1 MGIAEYDRGTF
12 GATVMIHRLRK
23 GFTEKLS
30 GDLLGAG
37 AILFLSMTIVNGG
50 NYAFN
55 LILGRWLGPTAF
67 SDLSLIVT
75 IVLMSGFITA
85 AFQLTSAKFAAVYS
99 AEKDEERLAAS
110 RRWLQRGAL
119 VCGVVI
125 LLVFAG
131 GSLFWQ
137 RFFHTESA
145 IPFVILGIALPV
157 YLVQGVDR
165 GALQGQLS
173 FKRLAGSYQAEMW
186 TRLLASLV
194 LVGLGLS
201 VDGAVLAIGLSF
213 VATWFIARR
222 VGSWAKKAGKL
233 SGKEKKVVASFAGPV
248 VLVFAGQILI
258 SNSDIIIVKRYFS
271 PEAAGQYAAV
281 ALIGRIVFFA
291 TWSMVTAL
299 FPIVAQKQ
307 QRGESHRHLLV
318 ISLGLVAI
326 VSAAIIAFTIIA
338 PELIINTLFGQAYV
352 SVAPMLWLYAL
363 ATALYALANV
373 VVNYR
378 LSAGRGKGTWIA
390 LTAGLAQV
398 TLLFIF
404 HDTLEQVIVI
414 QIVLMASFLFVML
427 IWDQWLAHKQKFV
440 PRSLEVSS
448 LSLSQDSS

>member
-1 MGIAEYDRGTF
+1 
-12 GATVMIHRLRK
+12 MINRLRQ
-23 GFTEKLS
+23 GITEKLS
-30 GDLLGAG
+30 GGLLGAG
-37 AILFLSMTIVNGG
+37 AILFISMTIVNGG

-119 VCGVVI
+119 VCGGVI
-125 LLVFAG
+125 LLVFAAG
-131 GSLFWQ
+131 AQFWQ
-137 RFFHTESA
+137 DFFHTESA
-145 IPFVILGIALPV
+145 IPFVILGIALPI

-165 GALQGQLS
+165 GALQGQLG
-173 FKRLAGSYQAEMW
+173 FRRLAGSYQAEMW

-201 VDGAVLAIGLSF
+201 VNGAVLAIGLSF
-213 VATWFIARR
+213 AATWFIARR

-248 VLVFAGQILI
+248 ILVFAGQILI
-258 SNSDIIIVKRYFS
+258 SNSDIIIVKRFFS

-307 QRGESHRHLLV
+307 QRGESHRHLLG
-318 ISLGLVAI
+318 ISLGVVAI
-326 VSAAIIAFTIIA
+326 VSAAIIVFTIIA

-373 VVNYR
+373 IVNYR
-378 LSAGRGKGTWIA
+378 LSAGSGKGTWFA
-390 LTAGLAQV
+390 LGAGIAQV
-398 TLLFIF
+398 ALLLIF
-404 HDTLEQVIVI
+404 HESMKQVIVF
-414 QIVLMASFLFVML
+414 QIVLMASFLVVML
-427 IWDQWLAHKQKFV
+427 IWDQWLVYSQRFV
-440 PRSLEVSS
+440 PQSIEVSS
-448 LSLSQDSS
+448 YS

>member
-1 MGIAEYDRGTF
+1 
-12 GATVMIHRLRK
+12 
-23 GFTEKLS
+23 
-30 GDLLGAG
+30 
-37 AILFLSMTIVNGG
+37 MTIVNGG

-55 LILGRWLGPTAF
+55 LILGRWLGPIAF

-99 AEKDEERLAAS
+99 AENDEERLAAS

-119 VCGVVI
+119 VCGAVI
-125 LLVFAG
+125 LLVFVAG
-131 GSLFWQ
+131 AQFWQ
-137 RFFHTESA
+137 DFFHTESA
-145 IPFVILGIALPV
+145 IPFVILGIALPI

-165 GALQGQLS
+165 GALQGQLG
-173 FKRLAGSYQAEMW
+173 FRRLAGSYQAEMW

-201 VDGAVLAIGLSF
+201 VNGAVLAIGLSF

-233 SGKEKKVVASFAGPV
+233 SGKEKKAVASFAGPV
-248 VLVFAGQILI
+248 ILVFAGQILI

-307 QRGESHRHLLV
+307 QRGESHRHLLG
-318 ISLGLVAI
+318 ISLGVVAI
-326 VSAAIIAFTIIA
+326 VSAVIIVFTIFA
-338 PELIINTLFGQAYV
+338 PELIINTLFGKAYV

-378 LSAGRGKGTWIA
+378 LSAGNGKGTWFA
-390 LTAGLAQV
+390 LSAGLAQV
-398 TLLFIF
+398 ALLLIF
-404 HDTLEQVIVI
+404 HESIEQVIVI

-427 IWDQWLAHKQKFV
+427 IWDQWLAHARRFV
-440 PRSLEVSS
+440 PQSLEANT
-448 LSLSQDSS
+448 LS